1 MTGLGTA
8 SKRLLSTLLVS
19 AALIMPAAAQ
29 SIVNVAIIGDPD
41 TLDPMVSTK
50 DVVSIV
56 TQHIVET
63 LYTFD
68 GSWAVAPLLAADMP
82 AISADGLEYR
92 IPLRQ
97 GITFQDGSGMDSA
110 DVVASLDRWMKVA
123 TRGKVVADKIE
134 SVSADGPDTVVIKM
148 KEPYAPLLSLLAF
161 SNSAAA
167 VYPEEI
173 VKDAGDTLSKVV
185 GTGPYE
191 VAEYVPDQYLQLVR
205 FDGFVPRE
213 DPSSGWA
220 GKRGQVPDEIRFVP
234 VPDPNTRV
242 EGLLSGQFDFADS
255 LPAESYDRIAGSD
268 AADPLLLKPFGWP
281 VWAIN
286 HKAGL
291 LTDLNVRKALQ
302 AALPFDDMLYAAFG
316 DDKFFKVDGAMYPE
330 GWAWHTNAGTEEYN
344 INDPKKAADYL
355 KAANYDG
362 TPLRILTSRQYEF
375 HFKMAEV
382 AKQALEAAGFKVQM
396 DVVDWATLGQRR
408 NDPAL
413 WDIYITHSPFLPEPA
428 LTDMW
433 FPTSRIGWTN
443 PTEVEL
449 GNQFTTE
456 TDMAKRKE
464 IFAKMQA
471 ENFKDVGFIK
481 VGDFNALEG
490 ASKKLTGVEPSPWP
504 FFWNASV
511 N

>member
-1 MTGLGTA
+1 MTGLRKV
-8 SKRLLSTLLVS
+8 SKRILTTLLVS
-19 AALIMPAAAQ
+19 AALIGPASAT
-29 SIVNVAIIGDPD
+29 SINVAIVGEPD

-56 TQHIVET
+56 TQHVVET

-82 AISADGLEYR
+82 DISADGLTYR

-97 GITFQDGSGMDSA
+97 GIKFQDGSSMDSA
-110 DVVASLDRWMKVA
+110 DVVDSLKRWTKVA
-123 TRGKVVADKIE
+123 TRGKTVADKIGSIE
-134 SVSADGPDTVVIKM
+134 ADGPYTVVIKM
-148 KEPYAPLLSLLAF
+148 KEPYSPLLSLLAF

-167 VYPEEI
+167 VYPDEI
-173 VKDAGDTLSKVV
+173 VKDAGNTLSKVV

-191 VAEYVPDQYLQLVR
+191 VAGHVPDQYLLLKR
-205 FDGFVPRE
+205 FDGFVPR
-213 DPSSGWA
+213 DDAASGWA
-220 GKRGQVPDEIRFVP
+220 GKRGQVPDEIRFIP

-242 EGLLSGQFDFADS
+242 EGLLSGQFDFADA
-255 LPAESYDRIAGSD
+255 LPAESYDRIAGSNV
-268 AADPLLLKPFGWP
+268 ADPLVLAPFGWP
-281 VWAIN
+281 IWAIN
-286 HKAGL
+286 HKDGL
-291 LTDLNVRKALQ
+291 LTDRKIRQALL

-316 DDKFFKVDGAMYPE
+316 NDKFFKVDGAMYPE
-330 GWAWHTNAGTEEYN
+330 GWAWYTDAGTDLYN
-344 INDPKKAADYL
+344 QNDQKKAAKLL
-355 KAANYDG
+355 KEAGYDG
-362 TPLRILTSRQYEF
+362 TPLRILTSHQYEF

-382 AKQALEAAGFKVQM
+382 AKQALEAAGFKVQL

-433 FPTSRIGWTN
+433 FPTSRIGWTD
-443 PTEVEL
+443 PTEVDL
-449 GNQFTTE
+449 ANQFTSE
-456 TDMAKRKE
+456 TDTAKRKE

-481 VGDFNALEG
+481 VGNFNALEG
-490 ASKKLTGVEPSPWP
+490 ASKKLKGVAPSPWP
-504 FFWNASV
+504 FFWNASLQ
-511 N
+511 